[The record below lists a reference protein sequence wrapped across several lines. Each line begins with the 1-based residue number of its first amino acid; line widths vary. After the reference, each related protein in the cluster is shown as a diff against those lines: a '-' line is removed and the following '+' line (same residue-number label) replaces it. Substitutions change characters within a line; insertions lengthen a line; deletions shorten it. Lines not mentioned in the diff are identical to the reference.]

1 MNKAVFLDRDGIIN
15 IDKGYVFSR
24 EEFVFQ
30 EGIVPVLTYFQKR
43 GYLLIIVTNQ
53 SGIARGYFTLYDLE
67 EIHRY
72 MLISLKEKGIFIQHI
87 YCCTSCDSQNH
98 DRKPNPG
105 MLIKAREQY
114 CIAMEKSIMIG
125 DKESDILAAKRAGV
139 GYKILYGQGNAD
151 CCVNSLRHIMELQL

>member
-15 IDKGYVFSR
+15 IDKGYVFRR

-72 MLISLKEKGIFIQHI
+72 MLISLKEKGIFI
-87 YCCTSCDSQNH
+87 
-98 DRKPNPG
+98 
-105 MLIKAREQY
+105 
-114 CIAMEKSIMIG
+114 
-125 DKESDILAAKRAGV
+125 
-139 GYKILYGQGNAD
+139 
-151 CCVNSLRHIMELQL
+151 